1 MPLGPK
7 KIARCER
14 LVFFLDGFRFRLE
27 TAILLSSVSQICNLE
42 GKLFLKKISFLHRGN
57 YSDWKVDFIL
67 LLVEQGVGGKLDEL
81 EHPGVSGPSDYGVGH
96 LKMNKG
102 TCPDS
107 LMPLGSH

>member
-1 MPLGPK
+1 M
-7 KIARCER
+7 
-14 LVFFLDGFRFRLE
+14 
-27 TAILLSSVSQICNLE
+27 
-42 GKLFLKKISFLHRGN
+42 
-57 YSDWKVDFIL
+57 DFIL